1 MKILRVTSLGYEG
14 GGAENGMILLKP
26 ILEEMGYEVRVFAS
40 DKGEDK
46 KHFNDYSFKALS
58 KQPFLLRIFYNLFY
72 PNSFFAL
79 HNVLK
84 EYEPDVVQIHTMYE
98 LSPSVLF
105 LLHKYPTVLTVHGA
119 EDFIKSY
126 LHWSFPSSFFING
139 EIEVKKLTF
148 IGKLHYWYRVFI
160 GMPVY
165 KIGLKNVDKFVVF
178 SEYMK
183 KVLKNE
189 GIEAVCVKNAT
200 KLFEEKPLPEK
211 NNTVL
216 YVGRLEKIK
225 GVQDVIRAVSFI
237 KKKNSDIK
245 FVIAGIG
252 EYEGE
257 LKKLVNKM
265 GLYDVVEFLGHVNRE
280 ELYEEYKKATLV
292 VVPSVWQEPFGKVG
306 IEAMSVGRPVVATD
320 VGGISEWLKDGETGY
335 LVKPQSPKD
344 FAEKIIKL
352 LNNKELLKKMSQNA
366 VEQAKE
372 FSIQNHAGRIIKVYK
387 DTMTIN

>member
-14 GGAENGMILLKP
+14 GGAENGMILLEPVLK
-26 ILEEMGYEVRVFAS
+26 EMGHEVKVFSS
-40 DKGEDK
+40 DKGKDK

-72 PNSFFAL
+72 PNSFLAL
-79 HNVLK
+79 RKVLK
-84 EYEPDVVQIHTMYE
+84 EYKPDIVQIHTMYE

-139 EIEVKKLTF
+139 EIDVKKLTF

-160 GMPVY
+160 GMPIY
-165 KIGLKNVDKFVVF
+165 KIGLRNVNKFVVF

-189 GIEAVCVKNAT
+189 GIDAVCVKNAT

-211 NNTVL
+211 NNTIL

-225 GVQDVIRAVSFI
+225 GVQYVIKAVSFI
-237 KKKNSDIK
+237 KEKNSDIK
-245 FVIAGIG
+245 FVIAGTG
-252 EYEGE
+252 EYEEE

-265 GLYDVVEFLGHVNRE
+265 RLENNVKFLGRINREDLYD
-280 ELYEEYKKATLV
+280 EYKKTTLV
-292 VVPSVWQEPFGKVG
+292 VVPSVWPEPFGKVG
-306 IEAMSVGRPVVATD
+306 IEAMSVGRPVVATC
-320 VGGISEWLKDGETGY
+320 VGGILEWLKDGETGY
-335 LVKPQSPKD
+335 LVKPQDPQD
-344 FAEKIIKL
+344 LAEKIIRL
-352 LNNKELLKKMSQNA
+352 LNNKELLEKMSQNA
-366 VEQAKE
+366 VKQAKE
-372 FSIQNHAGRIIKVYK
+372 FSIQKHADRILEVYNNIQ
-387 DTMTIN
+387 MG